1 MREAFKLF
9 TPFADVPKVTIF
21 GSARTLPEDPLYVQ
35 TRELARDLADQGW
48 MVVTGAGPGIMAAG
62 AEGAGPERSIGVNI
76 RLPFESP
83 NALIADPNMVSMKY
97 FFTRKLM
104 LMKESAGFAVLPGGF
119 GTLDE
124 AFELLTLLQTG
135 KAAPAPIVLLEVPGG
150 TYWRAWE
157 RFIREEV
164 LARGLI
170 SDDDLALY
178 RITDDAA
185 AARDEILGFFRNYHS
200 IRFVGQRLVIRL
212 RAAPT
217 RRGVAGHQ
225 PGLRRHRH
233 QGRHRGVGA
242 VAGGG
247 GRRRPRRP
255 APARPA
261 LRPGPPGSAA
271 QPDRRPQPAAVGAA
285 PGPARPRRGRGR
297 RPPPS
302 TPSPTEPGARVKSFA
317 APNRSAGD
325 LSAPRNGWLLDVG
338 VGRGQLEGVLALD
351 GGDVGEA
358 ADGSPSPG
366 RHRADDDADGP
377 ERLLDVHPLRLQ
389 PPDHVVEPAQAGVG
403 DGDGDPLP
411 AGRTRS
417 RHYWGAWARPAP
429 TSEAGRLRRRAV
441 RTSVDH
447 RVDPVPPPAVAHR
460 AAMPA
465 TWGVAMLVPEWV
477 A

>member
-1 MREAFKLF
+1 MAGIPGAPSLGPVSQSRHNTGDPDLDRLLVEVLDAAPTTADRDQLMDILVTVAGLAGDGAQRLNLKITNAALSEMREAFNLF

-35 TRELARDLADQGW
+35 TRELARDLADAGW

-76 RLPFESP
+76 RLPFETP
-83 NALIADPNMVSMKY
+83 NPLIADPNMVSMKY

-170 SDDDLALY
+170 SEDDLALY

-200 IRFVGQRLVIRL
+200 IRFVGQRLVVRL

-217 RRGVAGHQ
+217 AGELEAVNRDFADIVTRGAIE
-225 PGLRRHRH
+225 
-233 QGRHRGVGA
+233 
-242 VAGGG
+242 
-247 GRRRPRRP
+247 
-255 APARPA
+255 
-261 LRPGPPGSAA
+261 GS
-271 QPDRRPQPAAVGAA
+271 G
-285 PGPARPRRGRGR
+285 
-297 RPPPS
+297 
-302 TPSPTEPGARVKSFA
+302 
-317 APNRSAGD
+317 
-325 LSAPRNGWLLDVG
+325 
-338 VGRGQLEGVLALD
+338 
-351 GGDVGEA
+351 
-358 ADGSPSPG
+358 
-366 RHRADDDADGP
+366 
-377 ERLLDVHPLRLQ
+377 
-389 PPDHVVEPAQAGVG
+389 
-403 DGDGDPLP
+403 PLP
-411 AGRTRS
+411 AEVADGDQVDLPRLVLRYD
-417 RHYWGAWARPAP
+417 RARQ
-429 TSEAGRLRRRAV
+429 GRLRTLVDVLNRLPSAPALAPPDAEAAV
-441 RTSVDH
+441 AAAIPL
-447 RVDPVPPPAVAHR
+447 DPVVY
-460 AAMPA
+460 
-465 TWGVAMLVPEWV
+465 
-477 A
+477 